1 MNLNEEFVLY
11 RPKLIYRLSL
21 LLIIIFIIFMIV
33 CSFFRVLPHKIIY
46 FCVTIFIFIPFSLLT
61 IWAKM
66 FRIKIINDQ
75 IQIRKCFGIINN
87 KYTVYNI
94 TKVEW
99 KTMETIYGINELI
112 TIFFTDNKKI
122 KAETLMTNFDKLK
135 KYIEQNVSAD
145 KIYRNISKIN
155 YK

>member
-1 MNLNEEFVLY
+1 MNLNQEFELY
-11 RPKLIYRLSL
+11 RPKLIYQLSL

-33 CSFFRVLPHKIIY
+33 CSFFKDLPHEIIY
-46 FCVTIFIFIPFSLLT
+46 FCVTIFIFIPFSLLAL
-61 IWAKM
+61 WAKM

-87 KYTVYNI
+87 KYTVKDI

-99 KTMETIYGINELI
+99 RTMETIYGINELI
-112 TIFFTDNKKI
+112 TIFFIDNKKI
-122 KAETLMTNFDKLK
+122 KIETLMINSDKMK
-135 KYIEQNVSAD
+135 SYIEQHVSTN

>member
-1 MNLNEEFVLY
+1 MYLQHEFVLY
-11 RPKLIYRLSL
+11 RPKIICQLSL
-21 LLIIIFIIFMIV
+21 FLIAIFIIILFV
-33 CSFFRVLPHKIIY
+33 CSFFKELPHEIIY
-46 FCVTIFIFIPFSLLT
+46 FCVTVFIFIPFSLLAV
-61 IWAKM
+61 WAKM

-87 KYTVYNI
+87 KYTVNDI

-99 KTMETIYGINELI
+99 RTMETIYGINELI
-112 TIFFTDNKKI
+112 TIFFIDNKKI
-122 KAETLMTNFDKLK
+122 KIETLMINSDKMK
-135 KYIEQNVSAD
+135 NYIEQNVSTN